1 MDHLDPLKRQLVVAA
16 LKEQEQSIRLAKT
29 GLAWWK
35 MAVFLAILLG
45 LAWLLHRELIGSVE
59 RTDPVP
65 NGGLILRM
73 GFLLLLVAVM
83 FLLAQVHALHRRID
97 ALISLLGEQQLSQRT
112 VGEIRAISQ
121 MEAASGDDG
130 QPVS

>member
-1 MDHLDPLKRQLVVAA
+1 
-16 LKEQEQSIRLAKT
+16 
-29 GLAWWK
+29 
-35 MAVFLAILLG
+35 
-45 LAWLLHRELIGSVE
+45 
-59 RTDPVP
+59 
-65 NGGLILRM
+65 
-73 GFLLLLVAVM
+73 M